1 MKSKSAEITMEKIIS
16 DLKKNPV
23 YSMSLGGKELFHSN
37 MLAWLLMSEDN
48 QSIKQLFGIEKNEVV
63 LNVFREHQNLD
74 LLIVYS
80 SKEVDDISILDD
92 PDSELSTNIDL
103 NFIIIE
109 NKYKSIPKKQQL
121 EEYSDKL
128 NNGKYRVFKTKLTN
142 ENTRCYLLAPQ
153 IVLENALGFDGNKGI
168 GKSRKING
176 IPWTAVNYKDFK
188 DKIIS
193 KNHPNEYI
201 LKDYCDMLSALDI
214 ILDEY
219 LRDDIDNNL
228 VFPNAENIKL
238 LKQIRFYD
246 IYTKLWYGITQ
257 KKIEEDFENKVAFNR
272 KDFGMTRSIGFFEWK
287 IEYEEKLLVGVQ
299 IQGNQFRVFV
309 EPYYKKKPKDSNK
322 FIASVNDNLEF
333 KKNICGW
340 GSNII
345 NEAFKAAGITPLN
358 VDEYKYLKFADF
370 KYVKRELD
378 GEMSRKEQLV
388 LIVSK
393 ALEKLND
400 KDNIEELY
408 KKISKEIV

>member
-16 DLKKNPV
+16 DLKKNPI
-23 YSMSLGGKELFHSN
+23 YAMSLGGKELFHSN

-80 SKEVDDISILDD
+80 SKEVDDISIIDD

-128 NNGKYRVFKTKLTN
+128 NNGKYKVFKTKLTN
-142 ENTRCYLLAPQ
+142 KNTRCYLLAPQ
-153 IVLENALGFDGNKGI
+153 IVLENALGFDGNKGF
-168 GKSRKING
+168 GEYREING
-176 IPWTAVNYKDFK
+176 ITWTAVNYKDLK

-214 ILDEY
+214 ILDKY
-219 LRDDIDNNL
+219 LRDDIGNNS
-228 VFPNAENIKL
+228 VFPNADNIKL

-257 KKIEEDFENKVAFNR
+257 KKIEEAFENKVAFNR

-309 EPYYKKKPKDSNK
+309 EPYYVNKPKDGAK
-322 FIASVNDNLEF
+322 FISGVNDDPSF
-333 KKNICGW
+333 RDNICVW
-340 GSNII
+340 GLSII
-345 NEAFKAAGITPLN
+345 DEAFQTDRIESPNKN
-358 VDEYKYLKFADF
+358 KYFKFNDF

-378 GEMSRKEQLV
+378 SNMTIEELAS
-388 LIVSK
+388 IVSN
-393 ALEKLND
+393 ALKKLND
-400 KDNIEELY
+400 ENKIKGLYNVISSKIERN
-408 KKISKEIV
+408 

>member
-1 MKSKSAEITMEKIIS
+1 MEKIIS

-80 SKEVDDISILDD
+80 SEEVKKRIGDISILDD

-128 NNGKYRVFKTKLTN
+128 NNGKYKVFKTKLTN
-142 ENTRCYLLAPQ
+142 KNTRCYLLAPK
-153 IVLENALGFDGNKGI
+153 IVLKNALGFENNEGFLKF
-168 GKSRKING
+168 REING
-176 IPWTAVNYKDFK
+176 ITWTPINYKDFK

-257 KKIEEDFENKVAFNR
+257 KKIEEAFENKVAFNR

-322 FIASVNDNLEF
+322 FIASVNDNSEF

-345 NEAFKAAGITPLN
+345 NEAFSAAEIAPLN

-378 GEMSRKEQLV
+378 SNMTIEKLAS
-388 LIVSK
+388 IVSN
-393 ALEKLND
+393 ALKMLND
-400 KDNIEELY
+400 ENKIKGLYNDISSKIERN
-408 KKISKEIV
+408 